1 MPTSPTPGPLARVPL
16 HEQVRHFI
24 LEGLVEGRWEP
35 GDRIVER
42 RIALELGVS
51 QAPAREAL
59 RELEAMELVTY
70 APNKGASVRELTL
83 DQLRDVYQ
91 VRASLE
97 RRAITLAAPR
107 MAGDVAELEGHLAA
121 MRRAATEGKTH
132 EQALHGVAFHR
143 AIVHACGNPVLIRH
157 WDLLGVEAWTRLSLG
172 RLRTELHDNAEDHE
186 EIVEGL
192 RRGDPHLGRLME
204 LHVMDYARK

>member
-1 MPTSPTPGPLARVPL
+1 MPASPTPGPLARIPL
-16 HEQVRHFI
+16 YEQVRRFI
-24 LEGLVEGRWEP
+24 LEGLVEGHWEP
-35 GDRIVER
+35 DDRIVER

-51 QAPAREAL
+51 QAPVREAL

-70 APNKGASVRELTL
+70 APNKGARVRELTV
-83 DQLRDVYQ
+83 DHLRDVYQ

>member
-24 LEGLVEGRWEP
+24 LEGLVEGRWGP

-42 RIALELGVS
+42 RITLELGVS

-97 RRAITLAAPR
+97 RRAITLAASR
-107 MAGDVAELEGHLAA
+107 MAGDVTELERHLAA
-121 MRRAATEGKTH
+121 MRRAAVERKSH
-132 EQALHGVAFHR
+132 EQALQGVAFHR